1 MRAVA
6 PRRPSAARW
15 GGGVAALTAAVGSTT
30 GQLPSQRQWFLG
42 GVRTVRGQAPGT
54 AEGDAF
60 WLARAELGTRQ
71 GVVRPV
77 AFFDVGWAG
86 SRRALG
92 RVQPLRGTGVGVGVL
107 DGLLRMDVARG
118 LYPLKGWRTDLY
130 LQAAL

>member
-1 MRAVA
+1 VGAAAV
-6 PRRPSAARW
+6 
-15 GGGVAALTAAVGSTT
+15 ALTAAAGTTT

-54 AEGDAF
+54 LEGNAF
-60 WLARAELGTRQ
+60 WLARAEVGTRQ
-71 GVVRPV
+71 GVFRPV

-92 RVQPLRGTGVGVGVL
+92 QVQPMRGTGVGVGVL
-107 DGLLRMDVARG
+107 DGLLRLDVARG

-130 LQAAL
+130 LQAPL

>member
-1 MRAVA
+1 V
-6 PRRPSAARW
+6 
-15 GGGVAALTAAVGSTT
+15 VAALTAAVGSTT

>member
-1 MRAVA
+1 
-6 PRRPSAARW
+6 
-15 GGGVAALTAAVGSTT
+15 
-30 GQLPSQRQWFLG
+30 
-42 GVRTVRGQAPGT
+42 
-54 AEGDAF
+54 
-60 WLARAELGTRQ
+60 
-71 GVVRPV
+71 
-77 AFFDVGWAG
+77 VGWAG